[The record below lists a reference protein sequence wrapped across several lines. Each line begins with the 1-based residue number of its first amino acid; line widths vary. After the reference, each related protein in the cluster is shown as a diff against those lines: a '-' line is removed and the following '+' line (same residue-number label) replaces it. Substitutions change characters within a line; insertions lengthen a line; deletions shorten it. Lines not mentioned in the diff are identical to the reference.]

1 MQVQKVATD
10 LGVTPDTVRY
20 YTRNGLLHP
29 LKNVTNGYNEYGQ
42 HDRHRLRFIL
52 SARQLG
58 FSVADI
64 EQILEHADKG
74 ESPCHLVR
82 HLIEGR
88 LEEVNRRF
96 DDMAR
101 LKNRMEAAV
110 EAWRD
115 EPDRAPTGDMICYLI
130 ESFPEDS

>member
-1 MQVQKVATD
+1 MQVQEVANN

-20 YTRNGLLHP
+20 YTRAGLLHP
-29 LKNVTNGYNEYGQ
+29 FKNSTNGYNDYGK

-52 SARQLG
+52 SARHLG
-58 FSVADI
+58 FSIADI

-74 ESPCHLVR
+74 ESPCQLVR
-82 HLIEGR
+82 QLIEDR
-88 LEEVNRRF
+88 LEEVDRRF

-101 LKNRMEAAV
+101 LKRRMETAV

-130 ESFPEDS
+130 ESFSEDS